1 MRLLHKVLIGGTIVA
16 VLILVVF
23 LTEPSSQVITIIV
36 VLVSIIVTFLGLAYY
51 EGKQEGEAI
60 RTEKRVQQDLL

>member
-1 MRLLHKVLIGGTIVA
+1 MRLLHKVLIGGAIVA

-23 LTEPSSQVITIIV
+23 LTEPSSQVITIVI

-51 EGKQEGEAI
+51 EEKQEDGAI
-60 RTEKRVQQDLL
+60 RTEKRVQRDLL

>member
-23 LTEPSSQVITIIV
+23 LTEPSSQVITIVV

-51 EGKQEGEAI
+51 EEKQEGEAI